1 MSPVPNSAEFQL
13 RPSFYYLSARLVL
26 VIIASALIA
35 ALPLLIW
42 VKIMGLLSLGLAAR
56 WLIVDYLGQ
65 SPETLIMLDASE
77 DRWRLVS
84 VLKALEALEAMET
97 VETVET
103 VELVLAPTQFATR
116 YLVILYFKL
125 PQGRQIVRVLPRD
138 ALSAPQHRLLR
149 MVLIG
154 RAFGS

>member
-84 VLKALEALEAMET
+84 ALKALEAVET

>member
-84 VLKALEALEAMET
+84 VLKALEALKA
-97 VETVET
+97 VET

>member
-84 VLKALEALEAMET
+84 VLKALEALEALEA
-97 VETVET
+97 VET

>member
-84 VLKALEALEAMET
+84 VLKALEAVET

>member
-84 VLKALEALEAMET
+84 VLKALEAG
-97 VETVET
+97 ETVET

>member
-1 MSPVPNSAEFQL
+1 MSPAPNSAEFQL

-84 VLKALEALEAMET
+84 ALKALEAG
-97 VETVET
+97 ETVET

-125 PQGRQIVRVLPRD
+125 PQGRQVVRVLPRD

>member
-1 MSPVPNSAEFQL
+1 
-13 RPSFYYLSARLVL
+13 
-26 VIIASALIA
+26 
-35 ALPLLIW
+35 
-42 VKIMGLLSLGLAAR
+42 
-56 WLIVDYLGQ
+56 
-65 SPETLIMLDASE
+65 MLDASE

-84 VLKALEALEAMET
+84 ALNALEALEAG
-97 VETVET
+97 ETVET

-138 ALSAPQHRLLR
+138 ALSAPHHLLLR

>member
-84 VLKALEALEAMET
+84 ALKALEALEAGET

-116 YLVILYFKL
+116 YLVILYFK
-125 PQGRQIVRVLPRD
+125 
-138 ALSAPQHRLLR
+138 
-149 MVLIG
+149 
-154 RAFGS
+154 

>member
-84 VLKALEALEAMET
+84 VLKALEA
-97 VETVET
+97 VET

>member
-1 MSPVPNSAEFQL
+1 MSPAPNSAEFQL

-84 VLKALEALEAMET
+84 VLKALEALEAG
-97 VETVET
+97 ETVET

-138 ALSAPQHRLLR
+138 ALSSPQHRLLR

>member
-84 VLKALEALEAMET
+84 VLKALEALEAGET

>member
-84 VLKALEALEAMET
+84 VLKALEALEAG
-97 VETVET
+97 ETVET

>member
-84 VLKALEALEAMET
+84 VLKALEALEALEA

>member
-1 MSPVPNSAEFQL
+1 MSPAPNSAEFQL

-42 VKIMGLLSLGLAAR
+42 AKIMGLLSLGLAAR

-84 VLKALEALEAMET
+84 ALKAFEALEEG
-97 VETVET
+97 ETVET

-125 PQGRQIVRVLPRD
+125 PQGRQVVRVLPRD

-154 RAFGS
+154 RAFG

>member
-42 VKIMGLLSLGLAAR
+42 AKIMGLLSLGLAAR

-84 VLKALEALEAMET
+84 VLKALEALEA
-97 VETVET
+97 VET

>member
-42 VKIMGLLSLGLAAR
+42 AKIMGLLSLGLAAR

-84 VLKALEALEAMET
+84 VLKALEALEAG
-97 VETVET
+97 ETVET

>member
-42 VKIMGLLSLGLAAR
+42 AKIMGLLSLGLAAR

-84 VLKALEALEAMET
+84 VLKALEAA
-97 VETVET
+97 ETVET

>member
-84 VLKALEALEAMET
+84 VLKALEAVEA
-97 VETVET
+97 VET

>member
-26 VIIASALIA
+26 VIIASALTA

-42 VKIMGLLSLGLAAR
+42 AKIMGLLSLGLAAR

-84 VLKALEALEAMET
+84 VLKALEAA
-97 VETVET
+97 ET

>member
-1 MSPVPNSAEFQL
+1 
-13 RPSFYYLSARLVL
+13 
-26 VIIASALIA
+26 
-35 ALPLLIW
+35 
-42 VKIMGLLSLGLAAR
+42 MGLLSLGLAAR

-84 VLKALEALEAMET
+84 ALKALEALEAG
-97 VETVET
+97 ET

>member
-84 VLKALEALEAMET
+84 VLKALEALEAG
-97 VETVET
+97 
-103 VELVLAPTQFATR
+103 ATDR
-116 YLVILYFKL
+116 SGTSQRCFICPAASAVANGADRSGFWL
-125 PQGRQIVRVLPRD
+125 IVS
-138 ALSAPQHRLLR
+138 LSA
-149 MVLIG
+149 
-154 RAFGS
+154 

>member
-1 MSPVPNSAEFQL
+1 MSPAPNSAEFQL

-42 VKIMGLLSLGLAAR
+42 AKIMGLLSLGLAAR

-84 VLKALEALEAMET
+84 ALKALEAGET

-138 ALSAPQHRLLR
+138 ALSAPKHRLLR

>member
-84 VLKALEALEAMET
+84 VLKALEAA
-97 VETVET
+97 ET

>member
-84 VLKALEALEAMET
+84 VLKALEALEAVET

-103 VELVLAPTQFATR
+103 VELVLAPTQFATC

>member
-84 VLKALEALEAMET
+84 ALKALEALEAGEA

>member
-84 VLKALEALEAMET
+84 VLKALEA

>member
-1 MSPVPNSAEFQL
+1 MSPAPNSAEFQL

-84 VLKALEALEAMET
+84 ALKALEAG
-97 VETVET
+97 ETVET

>member
-84 VLKALEALEAMET
+84 VLKALEALEAGA
-97 VETVET
+97 TVET

>member
-13 RPSFYYLSARLVL
+13 RHSFYYLSARLVL

-84 VLKALEALEAMET
+84 VLKALEALEA
-97 VETVET
+97 VET

>member
-84 VLKALEALEAMET
+84 VLKALEALEA
-97 VETVET
+97 

>member
-42 VKIMGLLSLGLAAR
+42 AKIMGLLSLGLAAR

-84 VLKALEALEAMET
+84 VLKALEALEAGET